1 MKQNQWERNDSELSA
16 NYAAYSVMLKTFNS
30 GVQADAIINI
40 YSLDENSELGDE
52 YTWLSEKDRKLYT
65 NFGYQGVFI
74 YE

>member
-1 MKQNQWERNDSELSA
+1 
-16 NYAAYSVMLKTFNS
+16 MLKTFNS
-30 GVQADAIINI
+30 GVQADAITNI
-40 YSLDENSELGDE
+40 YSLDENSELSDE

>member
-1 MKQNQWERNDSELSA
+1 
-16 NYAAYSVMLKTFNS
+16 MLKTFNS
-30 GVQADAIINI
+30 GVQ
-40 YSLDENSELGDE
+40 DENSELGDE

>member
-1 MKQNQWERNDSELSA
+1 
-16 NYAAYSVMLKTFNS
+16 MLKTFNS